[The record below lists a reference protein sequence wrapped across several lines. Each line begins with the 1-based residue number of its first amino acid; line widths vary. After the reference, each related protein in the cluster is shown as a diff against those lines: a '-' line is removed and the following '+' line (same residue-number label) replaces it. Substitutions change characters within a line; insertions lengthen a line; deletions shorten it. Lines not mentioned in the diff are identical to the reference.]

1 VSGGNPSKLTSILST
16 FRRGITQF
24 SGNISEEKKI
34 LKEIG
39 IKEYESLYG
48 LTKAQ
53 DFESIVEAKRL
64 FKLQQIEEN
73 KSLTV
78 LQGEPPA
85 SERLIWL
92 VRDFILATS
101 DFELNEKISWQSSV
115 SKLTGGV
122 IPRKGQILLK
132 LMKELFKKYQLA
144 IIQPNVDYI
153 ISNNP
158 GPIDSY

>member
-1 VSGGNPSKLTSILST
+1 M
-16 FRRGITQF
+16 
-24 SGNISEEKKI
+24 
-34 LKEIG
+34 
-39 IKEYESLYG
+39 
-48 LTKAQ
+48 
-53 DFESIVEAKRL
+53 
-64 FKLQQIEEN
+64 
-73 KSLTV
+73 TV